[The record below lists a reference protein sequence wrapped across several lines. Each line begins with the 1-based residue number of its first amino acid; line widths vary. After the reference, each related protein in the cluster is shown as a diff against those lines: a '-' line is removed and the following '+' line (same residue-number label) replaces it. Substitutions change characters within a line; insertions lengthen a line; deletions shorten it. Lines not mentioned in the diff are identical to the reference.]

1 MIIKNTTEH
10 FSKVFIPEFT
20 NALKSVSNNQR
31 LNVILY
37 VLSNLDDN
45 NIFVG
50 TMQEVADNTRV
61 SYKTVQGT
69 FKVML
74 KQNILKKKNNFSF
87 MVSPHLLMRGVPST
101 KMRLIREF
109 NEIV

>member
-1 MIIKNTTEH
+1 MIINNAPEH
-10 FSKVFIPEFT
+10 FYKVFFPEFT

-37 VLSNLDDN
+37 VLSNLDGN
-45 NIFVG
+45 NLFIG
-50 TMQEVADNTRV
+50 TMQDVADKTEI

-74 KQNILKKKNNFSF
+74 KRNILKKKNNFSF